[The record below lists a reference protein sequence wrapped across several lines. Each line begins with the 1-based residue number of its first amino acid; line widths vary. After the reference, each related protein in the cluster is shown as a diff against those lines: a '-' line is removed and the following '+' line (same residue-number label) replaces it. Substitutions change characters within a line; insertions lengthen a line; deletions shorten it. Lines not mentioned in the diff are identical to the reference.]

1 MRLFIAEKPS
11 MGRAI
16 ADCLPGQKDD
26 QKNFIRVGDD
36 VVTWC
41 VGHVLEAS
49 PPDAYNPEW
58 KSWRLDTLPIF
69 PETFILRPIENSK
82 SQLATIKK
90 LIGQADEVIHAGDPG
105 REGQMIVD
113 EVLDYLHNRKP
124 VKRLLLNATDP
135 ATIKKQLKKLED
147 NRKFKPLYDAA
158 RCRSEADWL
167 VGMNLSR
174 AATKSI
180 ADHET
185 LISIG
190 RVQTPTL
197 ALVVNRCKTIES
209 FVPRTFYDIEA
220 RVETKGGSKLVMKF
234 SPGTEEKRLWDKEK
248 AQALADNTIGK
259 VGLLKVA
266 TVRKKLAPPKLHTL
280 ASLQNEGGKK
290 YRWSAAETLAMA
302 QELYVMGCLTYP
314 RTDCHYLPEEQK
326 ADIPNIMDA
335 LRKAPESGLAKIAEA
350 IAKPIPR
357 HTVFSAKG
365 MEGEEHHAIIP
376 TAKPLPIGVVGPQ
389 RDLYRLVAMRY
400 LLSLCP
406 DYEYNETT
414 ALLEIE
420 GLPFKV
426 KGSIPLV
433 MGWKEH
439 VGEAPEKNSLPPMQD
454 GEKARVLAARL
465 AEGQTT
471 PPSYYMEGT
480 LVDEEMGAIA
490 KYVQDPRIKA
500 ILKET
505 SGIGTSATRASI
517 IETLKK
523 RGYIWVNDKGHVL
536 DTPAGRSLIEGLP
549 KNLTLP
555 DMTAKWE
562 NDLKQVAQGT
572 LTPQAFMDSIR
583 AFVREGVRW
592 FSDRQGQ
599 VMVTGGN
606 KCPSETCKTAGK
618 SKMSINTSRYKKAS
632 VSSSSPAR
640 KPRKSKRS

>member
-11 MGRAI
+11 MGRSI
-16 ADCLPGQKDD
+16 ADCLPGRAEDHKS
-26 QKNFIRVGDD
+26 FVRVGED

-41 VGHVLEAS
+41 VGHILEAS
-49 PPDAYNPEW
+49 PPEAYKPEW
-58 KSWRLDTLPIF
+58 KSWRLDDLPIF
-69 PETFILRPIENSK
+69 PEKIILRPVEATK
-82 SQLATIKK
+82 GQLAVIKR
-90 LIGQADEVIHAGDPG
+90 LLAEADEVVHAGDPG

-113 EVLDYLHNRKP
+113 EVLEYLNNRKP

-147 NRKFKPLYDAA
+147 NRKFRPLYEAA
-158 RCRSEADWL
+158 KCRSEADWL

-180 ADHET
+180 ADSET

-197 ALVVNRCKTIES
+197 ALVVNRCKAIEN

-220 RVETKGGSKLVMKF
+220 RVETRGGSKLVMKH
-234 SPGTEEKRLWDKEK
+234 SPGTEEGRLWDKEK
-248 AQALADNTIGK
+248 AQELANAAVGKIGHMK
-259 VGLLKVA
+259 VETA
-266 TVRKKLAPPKLHTL
+266 RKKVAPPKLHTL

-302 QELYVMGCLTYP
+302 QDLYVMGCLTYP

-326 ADIPNIMDA
+326 AEVPKVMTA
-335 LRKAPESGLAKIAEA
+335 LRQAPDPGLAQVAQA
-350 IAKPIPR
+350 ITDPNPR
-357 HTVFSAKG
+357 SSVFSSKG

-376 TAKPLPIGVVGPQ
+376 TGKPLPQGVSGAQ

-406 DYEYNETT
+406 DYEHDETVV
-414 ALLEIE
+414 ALQIGDLQ
-420 GLPFKV
+420 LKA
-426 KGSIPLV
+426 KGSIPRV
-433 MGWKEH
+433 IGWKAHSGDKPSETT
-439 VGEAPEKNSLPPMQD
+439 LPPMQD
-454 GEKARVLAARL
+454 GEKARVLATRL

-471 PPSYYMEGT
+471 PPAYYMEGT

-490 KYVQDPRIKA
+490 KYVEDPRIKA

-505 SGIGTSATRASI
+505 SGIGTSATRAAI

-536 DTPAGRSLIEGLP
+536 ATEAGRALIEGLP
-549 KNLTLP
+549 GNLTRP

-562 NDLKQVAQGT
+562 SDLKQVAQGA
-572 LTPQAFMDSIR
+572 LPASAFMDGIR
-583 AFVREGVRW
+583 AFVRGGVRW
-592 FSDRQGQ
+592 FFERQGQ
-599 VMVTGGN
+599 VMVSGGN
-606 KCPSETCKTAGK
+606 KRPAGTQKVRAGK
-618 SKMSINTSRYKKAS
+618 TG
-632 VSSSSPAR
+632 V
-640 KPRKSKRS
+640 KRSFASRGKSGAAKKRQTPHQGKT